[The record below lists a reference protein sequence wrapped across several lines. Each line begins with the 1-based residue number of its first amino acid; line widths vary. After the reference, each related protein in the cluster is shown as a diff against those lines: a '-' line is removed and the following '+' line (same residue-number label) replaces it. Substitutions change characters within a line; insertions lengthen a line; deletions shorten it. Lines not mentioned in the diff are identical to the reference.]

1 MGNLHF
7 MSYPLFRLT
16 VALAIGIF
24 LSDTFWNDI
33 SILPVLKGVFIF
45 LTIVACGLYALSIY
59 RYRMLFGLVVFACF
73 SVFGSILYLYNRSL
87 IVYDWSDEEQIY
99 IGRLTENPV
108 PKKKTMKAVVEVTQ
122 VKTGDTLP
130 EWKTVNRKI
139 ILYWMPDTTQ
149 QPLTYGDEICFR
161 TQISRPVSD
170 ADFTGFDY
178 GRYLE
183 NKGIGGTA
191 IAFIGNWTSIG
202 KSDVYSFRERAVL
215 VRDRIV
221 DIYRSWGLEK
231 DAFAVLSALT
241 IGDTKG
247 LTQELRDAY
256 NAAGTSHVLSL
267 SGLHIGI
274 IAMIISLFLL
284 PLRYLKGGRWL
295 ISGCAMVLLWG
306 FAFFSGL
313 SASVIRA
320 VLMFSIYIVA
330 SVFTESRF
338 LGFSSLSFAAFLMLL
353 YQPLYLFDV
362 SFQLSY
368 VAVLSILLFYPLIVR
383 KVQVKSRWLRYVISA
398 LALSLSAQL
407 GTLPF
412 ILHYFGVFPTYFLI
426 ANLIVTPLSTF
437 ILFMAMVS
445 LCLSW
450 IPILGTWIIVSLN
463 FALQMLNGIM
473 EWIQQWSGSQV
484 SSVYLT
490 SLQAFLLVVFILFF
504 WAYCFNKSVRGLLVS
519 LLSLDVLFMSCLYEY
534 KRQNC
539 DYLFFTRA
547 GIYTKRSREIVQH
560 STSSNIFKIK
570 NLQIVLLN
578 DDRWKNKTSDMPLHV
593 DYAYI
598 CKGYRGTIKDLSNVF
613 RLQQIIFD
621 SSMNAT
627 YKSRLVEECIRLDI
641 PYIDMSSKGSYGVLL

>member
-1 MGNLHF
+1 

-45 LTIVACGLYALSIY
+45 LTIVACGLYTLSIY

-130 EWKTVNRKI
+130 EWKAVNRKI

-161 TQISRPVSD
+161 AQISRPVSD

-191 IAFIGNWTSIG
+191 VAFIGNWTSIG

-338 LGFSSLSFAAFLMLL
+338 SGFSSLSFAAFLMLL

-426 ANLIVTPLSTF
+426 SNLIVTPLSTF

>member
-1 MGNLHF
+1 

-45 LTIVACGLYALSIY
+45 LTIVACGLYTLSIY

-130 EWKTVNRKI
+130 EWKAVNRKI

-161 TQISRPVSD
+161 AQISRPVSD

-191 IAFIGNWTSIG
+191 VAFIGNWTSIG

-338 LGFSSLSFAAFLMLL
+338 SGFSSLSFAAFLMLL

-426 ANLIVTPLSTF
+426 SNLIVTPLSTF

-490 SLQAFLLVVFILFF
+490 SLQAFLLVAFILFF

>member
-1 MGNLHF
+1 

-45 LTIVACGLYALSIY
+45 LTIVACGLYTLSIY

-130 EWKTVNRKI
+130 EWKAVNRKI

-161 TQISRPVSD
+161 AQISRPVSD

-191 IAFIGNWTSIG
+191 VAFIGNWTSIG

-338 LGFSSLSFAAFLMLL
+338 SGFSSLSFAAFLMLL

-426 ANLIVTPLSTF
+426 SNLIVTPLSTF

-578 DDRWKNKTSDMPLHV
+578 DDRWKNKTSDKPLHV

-598 CKGYRGTIKDLSNVF
+598 CKGYRGTIKDLNNVF

>member
-1 MGNLHF
+1 

-295 ISGCAMVLLWG
+295 ISG
-306 FAFFSGL
+306 
-313 SASVIRA
+313 
-320 VLMFSIYIVA
+320 
-330 SVFTESRF
+330 
-338 LGFSSLSFAAFLMLL
+338 
-353 YQPLYLFDV
+353 
-362 SFQLSY
+362 
-368 VAVLSILLFYPLIVR
+368 
-383 KVQVKSRWLRYVISA
+383 
-398 LALSLSAQL
+398 
-407 GTLPF
+407 
-412 ILHYFGVFPTYFLI
+412 
-426 ANLIVTPLSTF
+426 
-437 ILFMAMVS
+437 
-445 LCLSW
+445 
-450 IPILGTWIIVSLN
+450 
-463 FALQMLNGIM
+463 
-473 EWIQQWSGSQV
+473 
-484 SSVYLT
+484 
-490 SLQAFLLVVFILFF
+490 
-504 WAYCFNKSVRGLLVS
+504 
-519 LLSLDVLFMSCLYEY
+519 
-534 KRQNC
+534 
-539 DYLFFTRA
+539 
-547 GIYTKRSREIVQH
+547 
-560 STSSNIFKIK
+560 
-570 NLQIVLLN
+570 
-578 DDRWKNKTSDMPLHV
+578 
-593 DYAYI
+593 
-598 CKGYRGTIKDLSNVF
+598 
-613 RLQQIIFD
+613 
-621 SSMNAT
+621 
-627 YKSRLVEECIRLDI
+627 
-641 PYIDMSSKGSYGVLL
+641 

>member
-1 MGNLHF
+1 

-130 EWKTVNRKI
+130 EWKAVNRKI

-161 TQISRPVSD
+161 AQISRPVSD

-183 NKGIGGTA
+183 NKGISGTA

-338 LGFSSLSFAAFLMLL
+338 SGFSSLSFAAFLMLL

-463 FALQMLNGIM
+463 FSLQMLNGIM

-578 DDRWKNKTSDMPLHV
+578 DDRWKNKTSDKPLHV

-598 CKGYRGTIKDLSNVF
+598 CKGYRGTIKDLNNVF